1 MPIDTLGEDA
11 QGALK
16 GAEDFLRSNQG
27 DKSLRQFHLRNLQT
41 VGRRLTSDV
50 EERSTTYLTGLHS
63 KEKSAIDEVWAKL
76 NSNSRFIRTITEQ
89 KADQQT
95 FDDLRRLNGG
105 AFPKNIS
112 PVLYIIPLL
121 LVGIAEWYVNYATFE
136 ALFIPVFAIAGT
148 LLVAAVFAWA
158 SHMHGA
164 YLKQLSEIM
173 HPSLEYRNTLGRK
186 IAVVISTILL
196 IAAITT
202 VVWLRYTFI
211 SDQLGISP
219 NVTPGTF
226 GQPSDTMIWSRLG
239 PTIVLNILIWGLGTL
254 YSWVMN
260 EKVPELRESFR
271 ALMRINRNVER
282 AQKPCEAEERRIKA
296 GFNREREKNQ
306 LVIREYNSLLN
317 RVQACVER
325 MDQE

>member
-1 MPIDTLGEDA
+1 MPIDTLGEGA

-112 PVLYIIPLL
+112 P
-121 LVGIAEWYVNYATFE
+121 G
-136 ALFIPVFAIAGT
+136 
-148 LLVAAVFAWA
+148 
-158 SHMHGA
+158 
-164 YLKQLSEIM
+164 LKPM
-173 HPSLEYRNTLGRK
+173 VK
-186 IAVVISTILL
+186 
-196 IAAITT
+196 
-202 VVWLRYTFI
+202 
-211 SDQLGISP
+211 
-219 NVTPGTF
+219 
-226 GQPSDTMIWSRLG
+226 
-239 PTIVLNILIWGLGTL
+239 
-254 YSWVMN
+254 
-260 EKVPELRESFR
+260 
-271 ALMRINRNVER
+271 
-282 AQKPCEAEERRIKA
+282 RR
-296 GFNREREKNQ
+296 
-306 LVIREYNSLLN
+306 S
-317 RVQACVER
+317 
-325 MDQE
+325 